1 MGKQD
6 KNKIVDKIRKQIES
20 AQKKIDSLSGDYLC
34 NTWKRMREQEG
45 REQKILS
52 YRFDTEVLIYLINT
66 IETRELTK
74 LELALTTNS
83 FRTDIDGYYR
93 RNNLY
98 NSNKRPSTAMPIKYP
113 EISNNAAELY
123 NAEVHKEQKRLN
135 KAGIYNTQ
143 QLLSALEEYGVI
155 VESASKPIDQTQM
168 QMKIKKL
175 EREFIMMQKGDIN
188 FTPPEVAKRLVELA
202 QIDKDSVVLEPSAG
216 IARIADEIKTVTPNV
231 DVVERMSNF
240 RELLTLKGYNLVG
253 DDFMQYTTDKLYDAV
268 IANPP
273 FSHEESHIRHMYELL
288 KPGGILVTICSPH
301 WTFAKDKKAV
311 EFKNWVEELDGY
323 TQDLP
328 SGTFEMTGVAAKIL
342 VIEKKAS

>member
-6 KNKIVDKIRKQIES
+6 KNKIVEKIRKQIES
-20 AQKKIDSLSGDYLC
+20 IQKKIEALSGDHLC
-34 NTWKRMREQEG
+34 NTWKRMREQES
-45 REQKILS
+45 RDQKILS
-52 YRFDTEVLIYLINT
+52 YRFDIEVLTYLLNT

-74 LELALTTNS
+74 LELALTTDS

-98 NSNKRPSTAMPIKYP
+98 NSDKRPSAAMPIKYP
-113 EISNNAAELY
+113 EIKGNAAEWY
-123 NAEVHKEQKRLN
+123 NAEVPKKQKRLN
-135 KAGIYNTQ
+135 KADIYNTQ
-143 QLLSALEEYGVI
+143 QLLDALEEYGVI

-168 QMKIKKL
+168 KIKKL
-175 EREFIMMQKGDIN
+175 EREFIIMQKGDIN
-188 FTPPEVAKRLVELA
+188 FTPPEVAKRLVEMA

-240 RELLTLKGYNLVG
+240 RELLALKGYNLVG

-273 FSHEESHIRHMYELL
+273 FSDEEAHIKHMYELL